1 MSEPRAASKR
11 SGDLTVTALYT
22 AQTWHWG
29 GFAAAE
35 LLAHRDSRR
44 VFAVTNFV
52 MHLFR
57 LFRRG
62 APSLPHSLVQRH
74 AIIDALVQ
82 RSGCNQV
89 LELAAGLSRR
99 GAAMSAN
106 PDLLYIEVD
115 LPPVVARKRE
125 LLGRTQEGRSVL
137 NRANLDL
144 VAADVESAKL
154 SDLVG
159 DGPVCVV
166 AEGLLMY
173 LDAAAQQ
180 ALWRRL
186 AVLVSGRAG
195 SVVIFDLIP
204 AVEEPPPGLLGRM
217 LAFLFARFTKGR
229 GFTRDQRTRHD
240 IVAEIQECGLHHV
253 DLIEPR
259 EAPEIEIPFLDVK
272 TQVLVFLCRTRDSI
286 PSGKAG

>member
-1 MSEPRAASKR
+1 MS
-11 SGDLTVTALYT
+11 V
-22 AQTWHWG
+22 
-29 GFAAAE
+29 
-35 LLAHRDSRR
+35 
-44 VFAVTNFV
+44 
-52 MHLFR
+52 
-57 LFRRG
+57 
-62 APSLPHSLVQRH
+62 
-74 AIIDALVQ
+74 
-82 RSGCNQV
+82 
-89 LELAAGLSRR
+89 
-99 GAAMSAN
+99 N

-154 SDLVG
+154 SDLVE

-217 LAFLFARFTKGR
+217 LAFLFARFNKG
-229 GFTRDQRTRHD
+229 
-240 IVAEIQECGLHHV
+240 
-253 DLIEPR
+253 
-259 EAPEIEIPFLDVK
+259 
-272 TQVLVFLCRTRDSI
+272 VFLCRTRRARDSATI
-286 PSGKAG
+286 APTHR